1 MPESFTC
8 LFLFISFFQKW
19 GVGCFWWRF
28 FSESWA
34 GRCFSINSRGDFL
47 FRLTIHNFSEEAI
60 FRNGVKI
67 TPYRWMYC
75 TIIPLSERF
84 SERPHRMN
92 VFIFKQVCSFRP
104 DMHGHQCCF
113 YMLTLINFYFL
124 LRHNVLFKIICLK
137 KKIKKFICIFQPCT
151 NINN

>member
-8 LFLFISFFQKW
+8 IFLFIF
-19 GVGCFWWRF
+19 F
-28 FSESWA
+28 FSKVGSGLFLVARWA

-75 TIIPLSERF
+75 TIIPLSKRF

-113 YMLTLINFYFL
+113 YMLTLNINFYFL
-124 LRHNVLFKIICLK
+124 LRHNVLIFKIICLK
-137 KKIKKFICIFQPCT
+137 KKSRNLFVFSSLVRI
-151 NINN
+151 